1 MDLDL
6 YVSIT
11 NKNGRKGIA
20 AISFLVSNALY
31 LNKIILDSELYHINV
46 RLQVQTLHDVVLVAL
61 DGTHTYEKAVGYLLV
76 AHVDSSHTDNLDVT
90 LRESL
95 NARLLLH
102 HFLVLYLL
110 KVLAEQHVRY
120 GLAVEVVAAT
130 QRVYRLEQLCAA
142 GIGIEE
148 SLGS

>member
-1 MDLDL
+1 MVARGL
-6 YVSIT
+6 
-11 NKNGRKGIA
+11 RP
-20 AISFLVSNALY
+20 FLFLISNALY
-31 LNKIILDSELYHINV
+31 LNKIVLDSELYHVNV

-61 DGTHTYEKAVGYLLV
+61 DGAHAYEKAVGYLLV
-76 AHVDSSHTDNLDVT
+76 AHVVSPHTDNLNLT

-120 GLAVEVVAAT
+120 GLAVEIVAAT
-130 QRVYRLEQLCAA
+130 QRVYRLEQFCAA
-142 GIGIEE
+142 GIGVEE